1 MPEGRAFRKRGLW
14 AVAEFELFRCTMP
27 VRGENDMTTTWLV
40 AHQPAIA
47 IVLAVIALLWQFAQF
62 IITHTN
68 DAKSRQFEAYHRLI
82 RELVQPESG
91 ATYVDR
97 QCAAVFELVRF
108 RGYRPLTIRILEGI
122 RNDWKATIHPR
133 LAKEFDLAL
142 SRLKAE

>member
-1 MPEGRAFRKRGLW
+1 M
-14 AVAEFELFRCTMP
+14 
-27 VRGENDMTTTWLV
+27 TWLV

-47 IVLAVIALLWQFAQF
+47 IMLAVVALLWQFVQF

-68 DAKSRQFEAYHRLI
+68 DAKNRQFEAYHRLI
-82 RELVQPESG
+82 KELVQPSEDG

-108 RGYRPLTIRILEGI
+108 RRYRPLTVRILGGLQ
-122 RNDWKATIHPR
+122 NDWKANLHPR

-142 SRLKAE
+142 SRLKAK